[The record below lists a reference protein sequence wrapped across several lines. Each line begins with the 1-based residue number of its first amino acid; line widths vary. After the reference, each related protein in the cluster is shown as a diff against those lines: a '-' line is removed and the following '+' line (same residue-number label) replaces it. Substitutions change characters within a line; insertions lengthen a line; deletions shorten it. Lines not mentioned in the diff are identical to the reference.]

1 MLEIYQWTLF
11 IIFTQINF
19 AVLIF
24 NGCAKKKK
32 EDQPQK
38 VPNSSLKAKGASGKD
53 KNDNNESPA
62 NTPQSDGKKGAGS
75 SKEKKASTK
84 EVKKGGG
91 GGGDGKKEPA
101 KGALVPGLNKD
112 NLVPQVKEAEKTQRG
127 DEGGGGGEKKK
138 LVSNPIVSAATEPF
152 PTMVQPVKEQQIKT
166 DKTQSEQMQMHTD
179 KTQKDA

>member
-1 MLEIYQWTLF
+1 MVQ
-11 IIFTQINF
+11 
-19 AVLIF
+19 
-24 NGCAKKKK
+24 

-84 EVKKGGG
+84 EVKKG

-166 DKTQSEQMQMHTD
+166 DKTQSEQMHTD